1 MLGQRNTFLQDKRL
15 TFNLMGM
22 DLKDR
27 IKEARKHA
35 SLTQNELAERVGI
48 KQASISELERGLS
61 RTSGHLIA
69 IARICGVNPMWLADG
84 TGEMIQPLS
93 AAITKT
99 DLEGLTLSD
108 VDSSFPR
115 IPSENEFVVIPQLS
129 VVGECGN
136 GHLNGHVEV
145 EGGMAFRKDW
155 LTKLSVKPEHCRAL
169 YAEGASMEPYIFED
183 DIVLVDTSDKL
194 PKDRIPYAI
203 RRADGGISFK
213 RLIRQL
219 SGTWLLRSDNP
230 DKAMYPDE
238 EVSATAMHDIPII
251 GRIIWR
257 GGQM

>member
-1 MLGQRNTFLQDKRL
+1 MQAYKVAYTFAAMNTLSIRL
-15 TFNLMGM
+15 
-22 DLKDR
+22 KQ
-27 IKEARKHA
+27 ARKHA
-35 SLTQNELAERVGI
+35 KLTQKALADKV
-48 KQASISELERGLS
+48 KVSQPVISQLENGENLQS
-61 RTSGHLIA
+61 VHLLA
-69 IARICGVNPMWLADG
+69 IANACGVNPAWLANG
-84 TGEMIQPLS
+84 VGEMLPV
-93 AAITKT
+93 
-99 DLEGLTLSD
+99 DLADLIRVKELNGLTTPTSPY
-108 VDSSFPR
+108 PR
-115 IPSENEFVVIPQLS
+115 TPSEEDFVLIPQLS
-129 VVGECGN
+129 VVGECGD
-136 GHLNGHVEV
+136 GHLNGHIEI
-145 EGGMAFRKDW
+145 EGGLAFRRDW

-183 DIVLVDTSDKL
+183 DIVLVDTSDRL
-194 PKDRIPYAI
+194 PKDRTPYAI